1 MFGKRKNELIKENY
15 DIEKYKNNTSA
26 ENGRNISLATQ
37 AYVQAAQWFEKHVA
51 EEEKK
56 KVKNAK
62 RLSLL
67 FGMLAFMSVG
77 AVLLLTPLKTVVP
90 YVIRVDNNSGFTDIV
105 RPGADQSIFKSDDA
119 YWSVTY
125 ILNRESYDISN
136 QDFRSRFIE
145 LSSYPDIFTE
155 YKNFQLSKKGYLEKL
170 ADKQQLRVTVRNVS
184 NPVTSDDG
192 KISTIQI
199 RFNKTVTD
207 NIGQPDNSIPA
218 TTWLATISYDYSKP
232 PKFKKDEWMNP
243 RGFAVK
249 SYQLSQEVGY

>member
-26 ENGRNISLATQ
+26 EDGRNISLATQ

-62 RLSLL
+62 RLSVF
-67 FGMLAFMSVG
+67 FGMMAFMSVS

-105 RPGADQSIFKSDDA
+105 RPGADQNVFKSDDA

-125 ILNRESYDISN
+125 ILNRESYDISS

-184 NPVTSDDG
+184 NPVTSNDG